1 MIIVTVIH
9 HILIHSDTIQDH
21 SHLVSANSFILFA
34 ISFSSQN
41 GINKYLSVRLEI
53 RFSLC

>member
-34 ISFSSQN
+34 ISFSSQH
-41 GINKYLSVRLEI
+41 GMNKYLSVRLEI